1 MEFTI
6 CIGKSAKENWKLI
19 DDSMPNDIWF
29 HLDDVPSSHVILK
42 TSNHNIKD
50 FNKQT
55 LIHCAKL
62 CKENSKYND
71 IKNIPVIYTLIE
83 NVQKADNI

>member
-42 TSNHNIKD
+42 TSNFTFFLK
-50 FNKQT
+50 
-55 LIHCAKL
+55 
-62 CKENSKYND
+62 
-71 IKNIPVIYTLIE
+71 KNLRGR
-83 NVQKADNI
+83 